1 MHHLTVRYY
10 RVSSVVGSISSA
22 FARCREH
29 YCTQPRARVL
39 RTSHAR
45 VLCSV
50 SPRPAP
56 CVAPMVLGRAVHLRW
71 RSLLRPPTSSAFA
84 RCRMHYCAQP
94 HVRVLF
100 PLSPRPAPCVA
111 PMVLGRV
118 ATAHLR
124 WRSLLRPPTSSAF
137 ARCREYHCPQP
148 HARVLCSVTSVS
160 ANKSYKGVIGS
171 FPVGFT

>member
-10 RVSSVVGSISSA
+10 RVSSVEGSISSA

-29 YCTQPRARVL
+29 YCKQPRARVL

-56 CVAPMVLGRAVHLRW
+56 CVAPMVLGRAVLPCIFRW

-111 PMVLGRV
+111 PMVLGRAV
-118 ATAHLR
+118 LPR
-124 WRSLLRPPTSSAF
+124 IFGGGVCYVLPLLLLLRAVASTTVHSHT
-137 ARCREYHCPQP
+137 REYCV
-148 HARVLCSVTSVS
+148 R
-160 ANKSYKGVIGS
+160 
-171 FPVGFT
+171 

>member
-10 RVSSVVGSISSA
+10 RVSSVEGSISSA

-50 SPRPAP
+50 SPRPDP

-71 RSLLRPPTSSAFA
+71 RSLLRPPTSSAFVC
-84 RCRMHYCAQP
+84 CRKHHGPQP
-94 HVRVLF
+94 HARVLCSV
-100 PLSPRPAPCVA
+100 SPRPAPCVA

-118 ATAHLR
+118 VLPRIFGGGVCYTLPLLLL
-124 WRSLLRPPTSSAF
+124 LLRAVASTTVNSHT
-137 ARCREYHCPQP
+137 REYCV
-148 HARVLCSVTSVS
+148 R
-160 ANKSYKGVIGS
+160 
-171 FPVGFT
+171 

>member
-10 RVSSVVGSISSA
+10 RVSSVEGSISSA

-56 CVAPMVLGRAVHLRW
+56 CVAPMVLSRAVLPCIFRW

-84 RCRMHYCAQP
+84 RCRKHYCPQP
-94 HVRVLF
+94 HARVLCSV
-100 PLSPRPAPCVA
+100 SPRPAPCVA
-111 PMVLGRV
+111 PMVLGRAV
-118 ATAHLR
+118 LPCIFR
-124 WRSLLRPPTSSAF
+124 WRSLLRPPTSFAF
-137 ARCREYHCPQP
+137 ACCRKHHCPTREYCV
-148 HARVLCSVTSVS
+148 R
-160 ANKSYKGVIGS
+160 
-171 FPVGFT
+171 